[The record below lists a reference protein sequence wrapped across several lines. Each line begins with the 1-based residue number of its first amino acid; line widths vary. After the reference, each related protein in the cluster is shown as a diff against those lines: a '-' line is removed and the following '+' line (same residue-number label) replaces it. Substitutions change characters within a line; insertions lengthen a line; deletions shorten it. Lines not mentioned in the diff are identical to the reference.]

1 MADLLDSSGTGG
13 PTSGPP
19 DGPRGIGRLTKA
31 GRDGIPALLVKVLFL
46 GVVIGTAIALTPA
59 LIGEGSWLFLA
70 AIWVITAILVATYAT
85 GRALPAKY
93 LVPGT
98 LMLALFVVYPILLTA
113 KTSFTNYGD
122 GTRNDK
128 QTTVDQIVGSS
139 VTRAEDSPQYNLT
152 IATDGDPA
160 SGPFTYFLV
169 PQDDPDTV
177 YEGTPEGLET
187 DPEGVTVDN
196 GRVSAVEGYT
206 VLNIKQ
212 ISAASDQLD
221 EIAVPTE
228 SGSFIVRDG
237 TSEAFEGA
245 PTLVYDADA
254 DTITDTTS
262 DTVYTVKQLGDREFF
277 VDDAG
282 KRISDQSWTAYVGT
296 RNYEKIFTDSR
307 ISSSFFGI
315 FVWTVVFATG
325 SVVGT
330 FLLGLLFAITLN
342 DPRVR
347 GQRIYRALL
356 ILPYAIPGFISLLL
370 WSSFYNQDFGLINDV
385 TGLNINWFG
394 GTTTAKIAVL
404 LTNLW
409 MGFPYMFL
417 VATGALQA
425 IPEDLTEAAR
435 IDGASGFAGFRRIT
449 FPLLLVTVAP
459 LLVATFAFNFN
470 NFGAIYLLTGG
481 GPFNPD
487 NPTAGGTDI
496 LISYTYR
503 LAFGAGGVQI
513 GFAAAVSVV
522 LFVVTGVI
530 AALQFR
536 ATRSL
541 EDVN

>member
-1 MADLLDSSGTGG
+1 MAD
-13 PTSGPP
+13 PRTSDPSPGFP
-19 DGPRGIGRLTKA
+19 DETEPRRSRFTRP
-31 GRDGIPALLVKVLFL
+31 GRDGVLALLVRVVFL
-46 GVVIGTAIALTPA
+46 GVVVGTAIALTPTLA
-59 LIGEGSWLFLA
+59 RNGSWGFLV
-70 AIWVITAILVATYAT
+70 AIWVIAAVLVATYAT

-98 LMLALFVVYPILLTA
+98 LMLALFVVYPIALTA

-139 VTRAEDSPQYNLT
+139 VTRADDSPQYNLT
-152 IATDGDPA
+152 VATDGDPA

-169 PQDDPDTV
+169 PQDDPSTV
-177 YEGTPEGLET
+177 YEGTPDGLE
-187 DPEGVTVDN
+187 DAPDGVTLAD
-196 GRVSAVEGYT
+196 GRVTAVDGFT
-206 VLNIKQ
+206 ILDIKQ
-212 ISAASDQLD
+212 ISAASEALD
-221 EIAVPTE
+221 EIAVPTDNDT
-228 SGSFIVRDG
+228 FIVRDG

-245 PTLVYDADA
+245 PTLVYDEDA

-262 DTVYTVKQLGDREFF
+262 DTVYTVQKKGDREYF

-282 KRISDQSWTAYVGT
+282 QRLSDQSWTANVGT
-296 RNYEKIFTDSR
+296 RNYERIFTDSR
-307 ISSSFFGI
+307 ISSSFLGI
-315 FVWTVVFATG
+315 FVWTFVFATV
-325 SVVGT
+325 SVIGT

-347 GQRIYRALL
+347 GQKVYRSLL

-370 WSSFYNQDFGLINDV
+370 WSSFYNRDFGLINGL
-385 TGLNINWFG
+385 TGLDVNWFG
-394 GTTTAKIAVL
+394 GATTAKVAVII
-404 LTNLW
+404 TNLW

-425 IPEDLTEAAR
+425 IPEDLKEAATL
-435 IDGASGFAGFRRIT
+435 DGAGGFAGFRRIT

-481 GPFNPD
+481 GPFSPD

-522 LFVVTGVI
+522 LFVITGVI

>member
-1 MADLLDSSGTGG
+1 MADLRDTINNQKD
-13 PTSGPP
+13 PDA
-19 DGPRGIGRLTKA
+19 DGPSRFGFTKP

-59 LIGEGSWLFLA
+59 LVGERSWTFLTG
-70 AIWVITAILVATYAT
+70 IWLITVVLVATYAT

-98 LMLALFVVYPILLTA
+98 LMLALFVVYPIVLTA
-113 KTSFTNYGD
+113 QTSFTNYGD

-139 VTRAEDSPQYNLT
+139 VVRSDDSPQYNLT

-169 PQDDPDTV
+169 PQDDPETV
-177 YEGTPEGLET
+177 FEGTPEGLEE
-187 DPEGVTVDN
+187 DPAGVTVDN
-196 GRVSAVEGYT
+196 GRVTAVEGYT
-206 VLNIKQ
+206 VLGIRE
-212 ISAASDQLD
+212 ISAAADALD

-228 SGSFIVRDG
+228 SGNFIVRDG

-245 PTLVYDADA
+245 PTLVYDEDA

-262 DTVYTVKQLGDREFF
+262 DTVYTAEQQGDREFF
-277 VDDAG
+277 VDEEG
-282 KRISDQSWTAYVGT
+282 QRLSDQSWTANVGW
-296 RNYEKIFTDSR
+296 RNYERIFTDSR

-315 FVWTVVFATG
+315 FVWTVVFATF
-325 SVVGT
+325 SVIGT
-330 FLLGLLFAITLN
+330 FLLGLFFAIALN

-347 GQRIYRALL
+347 GQKVYRALL

-370 WSSFYNQDFGLINDV
+370 WSSFYNQDFGLINDI

-394 GTTTAKIAVL
+394 GATTAKIAVL

-417 VATGALQA
+417 VSTGALQA
-425 IPEDLTEAAR
+425 IPDELKEAAT
-435 IDGASGFAGFRRIT
+435 IDGAGGLAGFRRIT
-449 FPLLLVTVAP
+449 LPLLLVTVAP

-470 NFGAIYLLTGG
+470 NFGAIFLLTGG
-481 GPFNPD
+481 GPFTPD

-522 LFVVTGVI
+522 LFVVTGLI

>member
-1 MADLLDSSGTGG
+1 MADLRDTIDNQKDPGADGG
-13 PTSGPP
+13 SRFGFTRP
-19 DGPRGIGRLTKA
+19 

-59 LIGEGSWLFLA
+59 LVGERSWAFLVGIW
-70 AIWVITAILVATYAT
+70 AITVILVATYAT

-98 LMLALFVVYPILLTA
+98 LMLALFVVYPIFLTA
-113 KTSFTNYGD
+113 QTSFTNYGD

-128 QTTVDQIVGSS
+128 QTTVDRIVGSS
-139 VTRAEDSPQYNLT
+139 VVRSDDSPQYNLT
-152 IATDGDPA
+152 IATDGDPE

-169 PQDDPDTV
+169 PQSDPETV
-177 YEGTPEGLET
+177 FEGTEEGLEE
-187 DPEGVTVDN
+187 DPDGVTVDN
-196 GRVSAVEGYT
+196 GRVTAIEGFT
-206 VLNIKQ
+206 VLNIRQ
-212 ISAASDQLD
+212 VSAASEALD

-228 SGSFIVRDG
+228 GGNFIVRDG

-245 PTLVYDADA
+245 PTLVYDEDA

-262 DTVYTVKQLGDREFF
+262 DTVYTAEQQGDREFF
-277 VDDAG
+277 VDG
-282 KRISDQSWTAYVGT
+282 EGRRLSDQSWTANVGWS
-296 RNYEKIFTDSR
+296 NYERIFTDSR

-315 FVWTVVFATG
+315 FVWTVVFATF
-325 SVVGT
+325 SVIGT
-330 FLLGLLFAITLN
+330 FLLGLFFAIALN

-347 GQRIYRALL
+347 GQKIYRALL

-370 WSSFYNQDFGLINDV
+370 WSSFYNQDFGLINDI

-394 GTTTAKIAVL
+394 GATTAKIAVL

-417 VATGALQA
+417 VSTGALQA
-425 IPEDLTEAAR
+425 IPDELKEAAT
-435 IDGASGFAGFRRIT
+435 IDGAGGFAGFRRIT
-449 FPLLLVTVAP
+449 LPLLLVTVAP

-470 NFGAIYLLTGG
+470 NFGAIFLLTGG
-481 GPFNPD
+481 GPFTPD

-522 LFVVTGVI
+522 LFVVTGLI

>member
-1 MADLLDSSGTGG
+1 MADPLD
-13 PTSGPP
+13 PTDTSH
-19 DGPRGIGRLTKA
+19 RGSRPKRP
-31 GRDGIPALLVKVLFL
+31 GRDDVPAILVKVLFL
-46 GVVIGTAIALTPA
+46 GTVIGTAIALTPA
-59 LIGEGSWLFLA
+59 LVGEESWLFLVA
-70 AIWVITAILVATYAT
+70 TWGITLVLVATYAT

-98 LMLALFVVYPILLTA
+98 LMLALFVVFPIALTA

-139 VTRAEDSPQYNLT
+139 VTRAADSPQYNLT

-169 PQDDPDTV
+169 PQDDPGTV
-177 YEGTPEGLET
+177 YEGTADGLEA
-187 DPEGVTVDN
+187 DPDGVTVDN
-196 GRVSAVEGYT
+196 GRVTAIDGFT
-206 VLNIKQ
+206 ILDIKQ
-212 ISAASDQLD
+212 ISAASDALD
-221 EIAVPTE
+221 EIAIPTK

-245 PTLVYDADA
+245 PTLVYDEGA
-254 DTITDTTS
+254 DTITDTTN
-262 DTVYTVKQLGDREFF
+262 DTVYTVQQQGDREYF

-282 KRISDQSWTAYVGT
+282 KRISDQSWTANVGG
-296 RNYEKIFTDSR
+296 RNFNKIFTDSR

-315 FVWTVVFATG
+315 FLWTVVFATL

-342 DPRVR
+342 DSRVR
-347 GQRIYRALL
+347 GQKVYRALL

-370 WSSFYNQDFGLINDV
+370 WSSFYNQDFGLINDL
-385 TGLNINWFG
+385 TGLNVNWFG

-513 GFAAAVSVV
+513 GFASAVSVV

>member
-1 MADLLDSSGTGG
+1 MADLRDTIDNQKDPDADGG
-13 PTSGPP
+13 SRFGFTRP
-19 DGPRGIGRLTKA
+19 

-59 LIGEGSWLFLA
+59 LVGERSWAFLVGIW
-70 AIWVITAILVATYAT
+70 AITVILVATYAT

-98 LMLALFVVYPILLTA
+98 LMLALFVVYPIFLTA
-113 KTSFTNYGD
+113 QTSFTNYGD

-128 QTTVDQIVGSS
+128 QTTVDRIVGSS
-139 VTRAEDSPQYNLT
+139 VVRSDDSPQYNLT
-152 IATDGDPA
+152 IATDGDPE

-169 PQDDPDTV
+169 PQSDPETV
-177 YEGTPEGLET
+177 FEGTEEGLEE
-187 DPEGVTVDN
+187 DPDGVTVDN
-196 GRVSAVEGYT
+196 GRVTAIEGFT
-206 VLNIKQ
+206 VLNIRQ
-212 ISAASDQLD
+212 VSAASEALD

-228 SGSFIVRDG
+228 GGNFIVRDG

-245 PTLVYDADA
+245 PTLVYDEDA

-262 DTVYTVKQLGDREFF
+262 DTVYTAEQQGDREFF
-277 VDDAG
+277 VDG
-282 KRISDQSWTAYVGT
+282 EGRRLSDQSWTANVGWS
-296 RNYEKIFTDSR
+296 NYERIFTDSR

-315 FVWTVVFATG
+315 FVWTVVFATF
-325 SVVGT
+325 SVIGT
-330 FLLGLLFAITLN
+330 FLLGLFFAIALN

-347 GQRIYRALL
+347 GQKIYRALL

-370 WSSFYNQDFGLINDV
+370 WSSFYNQDFGLINDI

-394 GTTTAKIAVL
+394 GATTAKIAVL

-417 VATGALQA
+417 VSTGALQA
-425 IPEDLTEAAR
+425 IPDELKEAAT
-435 IDGASGFAGFRRIT
+435 IDGAGGFAGFRRIT
-449 FPLLLVTVAP
+449 LPLLLVTVAP

-470 NFGAIYLLTGG
+470 NFGAIFLLTGG
-481 GPFNPD
+481 GPFTPD

-522 LFVVTGVI
+522 LFVVTGLI

>member
-1 MADLLDSSGTGG
+1 MAHQID
-13 PTSGPP
+13 PTDPGVAE
-19 DGPRGIGRLTKA
+19 PRMRDRLTRP
-31 GRDGIPALLVKVLFL
+31 GRPGSSALLVRVLFL
-46 GVVIGTAIALTPA
+46 GVVIGTAIALTPM
-59 LIGEGSWLFLA
+59 LVGEESWFFLV
-70 AIWVITAILVATYAT
+70 AIWAIVAVLVATYAT

-98 LMLALFVVYPILLTA
+98 LMLALFVVYPIALTA
-113 KTSFTNYGD
+113 QTSFTNYGD

-128 QTTVDQIVGSS
+128 QATVDQIVGSS
-139 VTRAEDSPQYNLT
+139 VTRADDSPQYNLT
-152 IATDGDPA
+152 IATDGDA
-160 SGPFTYFLV
+160 TTGPFTYFLV
-169 PQDDPDTV
+169 PQDDPETV
-177 YEGTPEGLET
+177 FEGTAEGLES
-187 DPEGVTVDN
+187 DPDGVTLEN
-196 GRVSAVEGYT
+196 GRVTAVEGYAL
-206 VLNIKQ
+206 LNIRQ
-212 ISAASDQLD
+212 ISAASDALD
-221 EIAVPTE
+221 EIAVPTDA
-228 SGSFIVRDG
+228 GSFIVRDG

-245 PTLVYDADA
+245 PTLVYDEDA

-262 DTVYTVKQLGDREFF
+262 DTVYTAQQRGDREYF
-277 VDDAG
+277 VDESG
-282 KRISDQSWTAYVGT
+282 QRLSDQSWTANVGLA
-296 RNYEKIFTDSR
+296 NYDRIFTDSR

-315 FVWTVVFATG
+315 FVWTVIFATL

-330 FLLGLLFAITLN
+330 FLLGLAFAITLN

-370 WSSFYNQDFGLINDV
+370 WSSFYNRDFGLVNDL
-385 TGLNINWFG
+385 TGLDVNWFG
-394 GTTTAKIAVL
+394 GATTAKIAVL
-404 LTNLW
+404 ITNLW

-435 IDGASGFAGFRRIT
+435 IDGAGGFAGFRRIT
-449 FPLLLVTVAP
+449 LPLLLVTVAP

-470 NFGAIYLLTGG
+470 NFGAIFLLTGG
-481 GPFNPD
+481 GPFSPD

-522 LFVVTGVI
+522 LFVITGII

>member
-1 MADLLDSSGTGG
+1 MADPLHSTDTSRDTSPGT
-13 PTSGPP
+13 SR
-19 DGPRGIGRLTKA
+19 RGSRWTRPGRE
-31 GRDGIPALLVKVLFL
+31 DVPAILVRTLVL
-46 GVVIGTAIALTPA
+46 GVVIGTAIALTPVLVA
-59 LIGEGSWLFLA
+59 DDSWLFLVVVWLVA
-70 AIWVITAILVATYAT
+70 LVLVATYAT

-98 LMLALFVVYPILLTA
+98 LMLALFVVFPIALTA

-122 GTRNDK
+122 GTRNDQ

-139 VTRAEDSPQYNLT
+139 VTRADDSPQYNLT
-152 IATDGDPA
+152 VATDGDPA
-160 SGPFTYFLV
+160 SGPYTYFLV
-169 PQDDPDTV
+169 PQDDPEVV
-177 YEGTPEGLET
+177 YRGTGEGLED
-187 DPEGVTVDN
+187 DPGGVTLDN
-196 GRVSAVEGYT
+196 GRVTAVEGYT
-206 VLNIKQ
+206 ILNIKQ
-212 ISAASDQLD
+212 ISDASDDLD
-221 EIAVPTE
+221 EIAIPTG

-254 DTITDTTS
+254 DTITDTAD
-262 DTVYTVKQLGDREFF
+262 DTVYSVQKQGDREYF
-277 VDDAG
+277 VDEDG
-282 KRISDQSWTAYVGT
+282 QRLSDQSWTANVGLSNFE
-296 RNYEKIFTDSR
+296 RIFTDSR
-307 ISSSFFGI
+307 ISSSFFQI
-315 FVWTVVFATG
+315 FVWTVVFATL

-330 FLLGLLFAITLN
+330 FLLGLLFAVTLN

-347 GQRIYRALL
+347 GQKVYRALL

-370 WSSFYNQDFGLINDV
+370 WSSFYNQDFGLINDL
-385 TGLNINWFG
+385 TGLNVNWFG
-394 GTTTAKIAVL
+394 GSFTAKVAVL

-435 IDGASGFAGFRRIT
+435 IDGAGGFAGFRQIT

-470 NFGAIYLLTGG
+470 NFGAIFLLTGG
-481 GPFNPD
+481 GPFSPD

-522 LFVVTGVI
+522 LFVITGII

>member
-1 MADLLDSSGTGG
+1 MADLRDTINSQKD
-13 PTSGPP
+13 P
-19 DGPRGIGRLTKA
+19 DADGAPRFRFTKP

-59 LIGEGSWLFLA
+59 LAGERSWAFLVG
-70 AIWVITAILVATYAT
+70 IWLITVVLVATYAT

-98 LMLALFVVYPILLTA
+98 LMLALFVVYPIVLTA
-113 KTSFTNYGD
+113 QTSFTNYGD

-139 VTRAEDSPQYNLT
+139 VVRSDDSPQYNLT

-169 PQDDPDTV
+169 PQDDPETV
-177 YEGTPEGLET
+177 FEGTPEGLEE
-187 DPEGVTVDN
+187 DPGGVTVDN
-196 GRVSAVEGYT
+196 GRVTAVDGYT
-206 VLNIKQ
+206 VLDIRQ
-212 ISAASDQLD
+212 ISAAADALD

-245 PTLVYDADA
+245 PTLVYDEDA
-254 DTITDTTS
+254 DTITDTGS
-262 DTVYTVKQLGDREFF
+262 DTVYTAEQQGDREFF
-277 VDDAG
+277 VDEDG
-282 KRISDQSWTAYVGT
+282 QRLSDQSWTANVGW
-296 RNYEKIFTDSR
+296 RNYERIFTDSR
-307 ISSSFFGI
+307 ISSSFFSI
-315 FVWTVVFATG
+315 FVWTVVFATF
-325 SVVGT
+325 SVIGT
-330 FLLGLLFAITLN
+330 FLLGLFFAIALN

-347 GQRIYRALL
+347 GQKVYRALL

-370 WSSFYNQDFGLINDV
+370 WSSFYNQDFGLINNI

-394 GTTTAKIAVL
+394 GATTAKIAVL

-417 VATGALQA
+417 VSTGALQA
-425 IPEDLTEAAR
+425 IPEELKEAAT
-435 IDGASGFAGFRRIT
+435 IDGAGGLAGFRRIT
-449 FPLLLVTVAP
+449 LPLLLVTVAP

-470 NFGAIYLLTGG
+470 NFGAIFLLTGG
-481 GPFNPD
+481 GPFTPD
-487 NPTAGGTDI
+487 NPSAGGTDI

-522 LFVVTGVI
+522 LFVVTGLI

>member
-1 MADLLDSSGTGG
+1 MADLRDTIDSQKDPGADGG
-13 PTSGPP
+13 SRFGFTRP
-19 DGPRGIGRLTKA
+19 GRE
-31 GRDGIPALLVKVLFL
+31 GIPALLVKVLFL
-46 GVVIGTAIALTPA
+46 GIVIGTAIALTPA
-59 LIGEGSWLFLA
+59 LVGERSWVFLTG
-70 AIWVITAILVATYAT
+70 IWVITAVLVATYAT

-98 LMLALFVVYPILLTA
+98 LMLALFVVYPIVLTA
-113 KTSFTNYGD
+113 QTSFTNYGD

-128 QTTVDQIVGSS
+128 QTTVDRIVGSS
-139 VTRAEDSPQYNLT
+139 VVRSDDSPQYNLT

-169 PQDDPDTV
+169 PQDDPETV
-177 YEGTPEGLET
+177 YEGTEEGLEE
-187 DPEGVTVDN
+187 DPEGVTLDN
-196 GRVSAVEGYT
+196 GRVSAIEGYT
-206 VLNIKQ
+206 ILNIRQ
-212 ISAASDQLD
+212 VSDASDALD
-221 EIAVPTE
+221 EIAVPTD

-245 PTLVYDADA
+245 PTLVYDEDA
-254 DTITDTTS
+254 ETITDTRT
-262 DTVYTVKQLGDREFF
+262 DTVYTARQQGDREFF
-277 VDDAG
+277 VDDEG
-282 KRISDQSWTAYVGT
+282 ERLSDQSWTANVGW
-296 RNYEKIFTDSR
+296 RNYERIFTDSR

-315 FVWTVVFATG
+315 FVWTVVFATA
-325 SVVGT
+325 SVIGT
-330 FLLGLLFAITLN
+330 FLLGLFFAIALN

-347 GQRIYRALL
+347 GQKIYRALL

-370 WSSFYNQDFGLINDV
+370 WSSFYNQDFGLINQL
-385 TGLNINWFG
+385 TGLDVNWFG
-394 GTTTAKIAVL
+394 GATTAKIAVL

-417 VATGALQA
+417 VSTGALQA
-425 IPEDLTEAAR
+425 IPGELKEAAT
-435 IDGASGFAGFRRIT
+435 IDGAGGIAGFRRIT
-449 FPLLLVTVAP
+449 LPLLLVTVAP

-470 NFGAIYLLTGG
+470 NFGAIFLLTGG
-481 GPFNPD
+481 GPFTPD

-522 LFVVTGVI
+522 LFVVTGLI

>member
-1 MADLLDSSGTGG
+1 MADPLD
-13 PTSGPP
+13 PTDTES
-19 DGPRGIGRLTKA
+19 RGSRRLDRLTRP

-59 LIGEGSWLFLA
+59 LVGEGSWLFLV
-70 AIWVITAILVATYAT
+70 AIWAITVILVATYAT

-98 LMLALFVVYPILLTA
+98 LMLALFVVVPIALTA

-128 QTTVDQIVGSS
+128 QTTVDQIVGTS
-139 VTRAEDSPQYNLT
+139 VTRATDSPQYNLT
-152 IATDGDPA
+152 IATDGDPT

-169 PQDDPDTV
+169 PQEDPETV
-177 YEGTPEGLET
+177 YEGTADGLEP
-187 DPEGVTVDN
+187 DPGGVTLDN
-196 GRVSAVEGYT
+196 GRVTAVDGYT

-212 ISAASDQLD
+212 ISAASEALD
-221 EIAVPTE
+221 EIAIPTE

-254 DTITDTTS
+254 DTITDSAS
-262 DTVYTVKQLGDREFF
+262 DTVYTAQQQGDREFF
-277 VDDAG
+277 VDESG
-282 KRISDQSWTAYVGT
+282 KRLSDQSWTANVGT
-296 RNYEKIFTDSR
+296 GNYEKIFTDSR
-307 ISSSFFGI
+307 ISSSFFSI
-315 FVWTVVFATG
+315 FVWTVVFATL

-330 FLLGLLFAITLN
+330 FLLGLFFAIALN

-347 GQRIYRALL
+347 GQKIYRALL

-370 WSSFYNQDFGLINDV
+370 WSSFYNQDFGLVNHL

-394 GTTTAKIAVL
+394 GATTAKIAVL
-404 LTNLW
+404 ITNLW

-425 IPEDLTEAAR
+425 IPEDLTEAGR

-481 GPFNPD
+481 GPFSPD

-522 LFVVTGVI
+522 LFVITGII

>member
-1 MADLLDSSGTGG
+1 MADLLHSSD
-13 PTSGPP
+13 PAAPS
-19 DGPRGIGRLTKA
+19 PRGRRRLTKT

-59 LIGEGSWLFLA
+59 LVGEESWFFLA

-113 KTSFTNYGD
+113 QTSFTNYGD

-128 QTTVDQIVGSS
+128 RTTVDQIVGAS
-139 VTRAEDSPQYNLT
+139 VTRSTDSPQYNLT
-152 IATDGDPA
+152 IATDGDPT

-169 PQDDPDTV
+169 PQDDPETV
-177 YEGTPEGLET
+177 YEGTEDGLESNP
-187 DPEGVTVDN
+187 DGVTLDG
-196 GRVSAVEGYT
+196 GRVTAVEGYT
-206 VLNIKQ
+206 VLDIKQ
-212 ISAASDQLD
+212 ISAAAAELD
-221 EIAVPTE
+221 TIAIPTE
-228 SGSFIVRDG
+228 DGNFIVRDG

-245 PTLVYDADA
+245 PTLVYDEDA
-254 DTITDTTS
+254 DTITDTS
-262 DTVYTVKQLGDREFF
+262 SGAVYTVEKIGDREYF
-277 VDDAG
+277 VDETG
-282 KRISDQSWTAYVGT
+282 SRISDQSWTASVGT
-296 RNYEKIFTDSR
+296 RNYERIFTDSR

-315 FVWTVVFATG
+315 FVWTVVFATV

-370 WSSFYNQDFGLINDV
+370 WSSFYNQDFGLVNDI

-394 GTTTAKIAVL
+394 GDTTAKIAVL

-470 NFGAIYLLTGG
+470 NFGAIFLLTGG
-481 GPFNPD
+481 GPFSPD

-513 GFAAAVSVV
+513 GFASAVSVV
-522 LFVVTGVI
+522 LFVITGVI

>member
-1 MADLLDSSGTGG
+1 MTNLQETQPDSSEKKSHRFTQ
-13 PTSGPP
+13 P
-19 DGPRGIGRLTKA
+19 
-31 GRDGIPALLVKVLFL
+31 GRDGVGALIVKILFL
-46 GVVIGTAIALTPA
+46 GVVVGTAIALTPA
-59 LIGEGSWLFLA
+59 LVGESSWVFLG

-122 GTRNDK
+122 GTRNT
-128 QTTVDQIVGSS
+128 QEETVNQIVGSS
-139 VTRAEDSPQYNLT
+139 VTRSENSPQYNLT
-152 IATDGDPA
+152 VATEEDPA
-160 SGPFTYFLV
+160 TGPYVYFLV
-169 PQDDPDTV
+169 PQDDPETV
-177 YEGTPEGLET
+177 LLGTEDGLEDV
-187 DPEGVTVDN
+187 DPADVTLEN
-196 GRVSAVEGYT
+196 GKVTAAEGYT
-206 VLNIKQ
+206 TLGIKD
-212 ISAASDQLD
+212 IGAAKETLD
-221 EIAVPTE
+221 AFAVPTE
-228 SGSFIVRDG
+228 DGNFIVRSG

-245 PTLVYDADA
+245 PTLEYDEDA
-254 DTITDTTS
+254 DTITDTTTG
-262 DTVYTVKQLGDREFF
+262 TVYTVQKSGDREFYT
-277 VDDAG
+277 DENG
-282 KRISDQSWTAYVGT
+282 ERLSDQSWTANVGFA
-296 RNYEKIFTDSR
+296 NYKKLLTDERIRSDFISIF
-307 ISSSFFGI
+307 I
-315 FVWTVVFATG
+315 WTFVFATV
-325 SVVGT
+325 SVVST
-330 FLLGLLFAITLN
+330 FLLGLLFAFTLN
-342 DPRVR
+342 DSRVR
-347 GQRIYRALL
+347 GQKVYRALI

-370 WSSFYNQDFGLINDV
+370 WSSFYNQDFGLINEM
-385 TGLNINWFG
+385 TGLDVNWFG
-394 GTTTAKIAVL
+394 NTSTARFAVL

-425 IPEDLTEAAR
+425 IPEDLTEAAT
-435 IDGASGFAGFRRIT
+435 IDGANGFQGFRRIT

-470 NFGAIYLLTGG
+470 NFGAIFLLTGG
-481 GPFNPD
+481 GPFSPD

-513 GFAAAVSVV
+513 GFASAVSVI
-522 LFVVTGVI
+522 LFIITGLI

>member
-1 MADLLDSSGTGG
+1 MADLRDTMNSQKDPDADGT
-13 PTSGPP
+13 SR
-19 DGPRGIGRLTKA
+19 RGFTKP
-31 GRDGIPALLVKVLFL
+31 GRDGIPALLVRVLFL
-46 GVVIGTAIALTPA
+46 GTVIGTAIALTPA
-59 LIGEGSWLFLA
+59 LVGEESWAFLV
-70 AIWVITAILVATYAT
+70 AIWAITAILTATYAT
-85 GRALPAKY
+85 KRALPAKY

-98 LMLALFVVYPILLTA
+98 LMLALFVVYPIVLTA
-113 KTSFTNYGD
+113 QTSFTNYGD

-139 VTRAEDSPQYNLT
+139 VTRSDDSPQYNLT
-152 IATDGDPA
+152 IATDGDPE

-169 PQDDPDTV
+169 PQDDAETV
-177 YEGTPEGLET
+177 YEGTAEGLEE
-187 DPEGVTVDN
+187 DPDGVTVEN
-196 GRVSAVEGYT
+196 GRVTAVEGFT
-206 VLNIKQ
+206 ILNIRQ
-212 ISAASDQLD
+212 ISAASDALD
-221 EIAVPTE
+221 EIAVPTD

-245 PTLVYDADA
+245 PALVYDEDA
-254 DTITDTTS
+254 DTITDTAS
-262 DTVYTVKQLGDREFF
+262 DTVYTAEQQGDREFF
-277 VDDAG
+277 VDESG
-282 KRISDQSWTAYVGT
+282 QRLSDQSWTANVGT
-296 RNYEKIFTDSR
+296 RNYERIFTDSR

-315 FVWTVVFATG
+315 FVWTVIFATL

-330 FLLGLLFAITLN
+330 FLLGLAFAIALN

-347 GQRIYRALL
+347 GQKIYRALL

-370 WSSFYNQDFGLINDV
+370 WSSFYNQDFGLINNV

-394 GTTTAKIAVL
+394 DATTAKIAVL

-417 VATGALQA
+417 VSTGALQA

-435 IDGASGFAGFRRIT
+435 IDGAGGFAGFRRIT

-470 NFGAIYLLTGG
+470 NFGAIFLLTGG
-481 GPFNPD
+481 GPFSPD
-487 NPTAGGTDI
+487 NPSAGGTDI

-513 GFAAAVSVV
+513 GFASAVSVV
-522 LFVVTGVI
+522 LFVITGVI

>member
-1 MADLLDSSGTGG
+1 MADLRDTINSQKDPDADGSSRFGF
-13 PTSGPP
+13 
-19 DGPRGIGRLTKA
+19 TKP

-59 LIGEGSWLFLA
+59 LVGERSWAFLVGIW
-70 AIWVITAILVATYAT
+70 AITVVLVATYAT

-98 LMLALFVVYPILLTA
+98 LMLALFVVYPIVLTA
-113 KTSFTNYGD
+113 QTSFTNYGD

-139 VTRAEDSPQYNLT
+139 VVRSDDSPQYNLT

-169 PQDDPDTV
+169 PQDDPETV
-177 YEGTPEGLET
+177 FEGTPEGLEE
-187 DPEGVTVDN
+187 DPGGVTVDN
-196 GRVSAVEGYT
+196 GRVTAVDGFT
-206 VLNIKQ
+206 VLDIRQ
-212 ISAASDQLD
+212 ISAAADALD

-228 SGSFIVRDG
+228 SGNFIVRDG

-245 PTLVYDADA
+245 PTLVYDEDA

-262 DTVYTVKQLGDREFF
+262 DTVYTAEQQGDREFF
-277 VDDAG
+277 VDDEG
-282 KRISDQSWTAYVGT
+282 QRLSDQSWTANVGW
-296 RNYEKIFTDSR
+296 RNYERIFTDSR
-307 ISSSFFGI
+307 ISSSFFSI
-315 FVWTVVFATG
+315 FVWTVVFATF
-325 SVVGT
+325 SVIGT
-330 FLLGLLFAITLN
+330 FLLGLFFAIALN

-347 GQRIYRALL
+347 GQKVYRALL

-370 WSSFYNQDFGLINDV
+370 WSSFYNQDFGLINDI

-394 GTTTAKIAVL
+394 GATTAKIAVL

-417 VATGALQA
+417 VSTGALQA
-425 IPEDLTEAAR
+425 IPDELKEAAT
-435 IDGASGFAGFRRIT
+435 IDGAGGFAGFRRIT
-449 FPLLLVTVAP
+449 LPLLLVTVAP

-470 NFGAIYLLTGG
+470 NFGAIFLLTGG
-481 GPFNPD
+481 GPFSPD

-522 LFVVTGVI
+522 LFVVTGLI

>member
-1 MADLLDSSGTGG
+1 MADLQ
-13 PTSGPP
+13 TSDPST
-19 DGPRGIGRLTKA
+19 DTEPRRRFTQP
-31 GRDGIPALLVKVLFL
+31 GRDGVPALLVKVLFL
-46 GVVIGTAIALTPA
+46 GVVVGTAIALSPA
-59 LIGEGSWLFLA
+59 LVGNGSWFFLG
-70 AIWVITAILVATYAT
+70 AIWVVAAILVATYAT

-98 LMLALFVVYPILLTA
+98 LMLALFVVYPIALTA

-139 VTRAEDSPQYNLT
+139 VTRSADSPQYNLT
-152 IATDGDPA
+152 VATDGDPA

-169 PQDDPDTV
+169 PQDDPESV
-177 YEGTPEGLET
+177 FEGTADGLEE
-187 DPEGVTVDN
+187 DPSGVTLDN
-196 GRVSAVEGYT
+196 GRVTAVDGYT
-206 VLNIKQ
+206 ILNIKQ
-212 ISAASDQLD
+212 ISAASDALD
-221 EIAVPTE
+221 EIAVPTDDDT
-228 SGSFIVRDG
+228 FIVRDG

-245 PTLVYDADA
+245 PTLVYDEDA

-262 DTVYTVKQLGDREFF
+262 DTVYTVAKQGDREYF
-277 VDDAG
+277 VDGDG
-282 KRISDQSWTAYVGT
+282 TRISDQSWTANVGT
-296 RNYEKIFTDSR
+296 RNYERIATDSQIR
-307 ISSSFFGI
+307 TDFAKI
-315 FVWTVVFATG
+315 FVWNVVFATV

-347 GQRIYRALL
+347 GQKIYRALL

-370 WSSFYNQDFGLINDV
+370 WSSFYNRDFGLINDL
-385 TGLNINWFG
+385 TGLDVNWFG
-394 GTTTAKIAVL
+394 GATTAKIAVL
-404 LTNLW
+404 ITNLW

-417 VATGALQA
+417 VSTGALQA
-425 IPEDLTEAAR
+425 IPEDLREAAT
-435 IDGASGFAGFRRIT
+435 IDGAGGFAGFRRIT

-481 GPFNPD
+481 GPFTPE

-496 LISYTYR
+496 LISYLYR

-513 GFAAAVSVV
+513 GFASAVSVV
-522 LFVVTGVI
+522 LFVITGVM

>member
-1 MADLLDSSGTGG
+1 MADLRDTINNQKD
-13 PTSGPP
+13 PDA
-19 DGPRGIGRLTKA
+19 DGPSRFGFTKP

-59 LIGEGSWLFLA
+59 LVGERSWTFLTG
-70 AIWVITAILVATYAT
+70 IWLITVVLVATYAT

-98 LMLALFVVYPILLTA
+98 LMLALFVVYPIVLTA
-113 KTSFTNYGD
+113 QTSFTNYGD

-139 VTRAEDSPQYNLT
+139 VVRSDDSPPYNLT

-169 PQDDPDTV
+169 PQDDPETV
-177 YEGTPEGLET
+177 FEGTPEGLEE
-187 DPEGVTVDN
+187 DPAGVTVDN
-196 GRVSAVEGYT
+196 GRVTAVDGFT
-206 VLNIKQ
+206 VLDIRQ
-212 ISAASDQLD
+212 ISAAADALD

-228 SGSFIVRDG
+228 SGNFIVRDG

-245 PTLVYDADA
+245 PTLVYDEDA

-262 DTVYTVKQLGDREFF
+262 DTVYTAEQQGDREFF
-277 VDDAG
+277 VDEEG
-282 KRISDQSWTAYVGT
+282 QRLSDQSWTANVGW
-296 RNYEKIFTDSR
+296 RNYERIFTDSR

-315 FVWTVVFATG
+315 FVWTVVFATF
-325 SVVGT
+325 SVIGT
-330 FLLGLLFAITLN
+330 FLLGLFFAIALN

-347 GQRIYRALL
+347 GQKVYRALL

-370 WSSFYNQDFGLINDV
+370 WSSFYNQDFGLINDI

-394 GTTTAKIAVL
+394 GATTAKIAVL

-417 VATGALQA
+417 VSTGALQA
-425 IPEDLTEAAR
+425 IPDELKEAAT
-435 IDGASGFAGFRRIT
+435 IDGAGGLAGFRRIT
-449 FPLLLVTVAP
+449 LPLLLVTVAP

-470 NFGAIYLLTGG
+470 NFGAIFLLTGG
-481 GPFNPD
+481 GPFTPD

-522 LFVVTGVI
+522 LFVVTGLI

>member
-1 MADLLDSSGTGG
+1 MADLLD
-13 PTSGPP
+13 PTDTDARRPGDRS
-19 DGPRGIGRLTKA
+19 RLTKP
-31 GRDGIPALLVKVLFL
+31 GRDGVAALLVKVLFL

-59 LIGEGSWLFLA
+59 LVGEGSWLFLV

-128 QTTVDQIVGSS
+128 QTTIDQILGAS
-139 VTRAEDSPQYNLT
+139 VTRADDSPQYNLT

-169 PQDDPDTV
+169 PQDDPETV
-177 YEGTPEGLET
+177 FKGTPEGLEA
-187 DPEGVTVDN
+187 DPDGVSVDN
-196 GRVSAVEGYT
+196 GRVTAVEGYT
-206 VLNIKQ
+206 ILDIKQ
-212 ISAASDQLD
+212 ISAASEQLD

-245 PTLVYDADA
+245 PTLVYDEDA
-254 DTITDTTS
+254 DTITDTTD
-262 DTVYTVKQLGDREFF
+262 DTVYTAQQRGDRELF

-282 KRISDQSWTAYVGT
+282 NRLSDQSWTANVGT
-296 RNYEKIFTDSR
+296 RNYEKLFTDRR
-307 ISSSFFGI
+307 ISSSFIGI
-315 FVWTVVFATG
+315 FVWTVVFATA

-342 DPRVR
+342 DRRVR
-347 GQRIYRALL
+347 GQKIYRALL

-370 WSSFYNQDFGLINDV
+370 WSSFYNQDFGLINDI

-394 GTTTAKIAVL
+394 GATTAKIAVL

-470 NFGAIYLLTGG
+470 NFGAIFLLTGG
-481 GPFNPD
+481 GPFSPD

>member
-1 MADLLDSSGTGG
+1 MADLRDTIDSQKD
-13 PTSGPP
+13 P
-19 DGPRGIGRLTKA
+19 DANRSRFGFTKP

-46 GVVIGTAIALTPA
+46 GTVIGTAIALTPA
-59 LIGEGSWLFLA
+59 LVGERSWTFLVGIW
-70 AIWVITAILVATYAT
+70 AITVVLVATYAT

-98 LMLALFVVYPILLTA
+98 LMLALFVVYPIVLTA
-113 KTSFTNYGD
+113 QTSFTNYGD

-139 VTRAEDSPQYNLT
+139 VVRSEDSPQYNLT

-169 PQDDPDTV
+169 PQEDPETV
-177 YEGTPEGLET
+177 FEGTPEGLEE
-187 DPEGVTVDN
+187 DPDGVTVDN
-196 GRVSAVEGYT
+196 GRVTAIDGFT
-206 VLNIKQ
+206 VLDIRQ
-212 ISAASDQLD
+212 ISAASDALD

-228 SGSFIVRDG
+228 SGNFIVRDG

-245 PTLVYDADA
+245 PTLVYDEDA

-262 DTVYTVKQLGDREFF
+262 DTVYTAEQQGDREFF
-277 VDDAG
+277 VDEEG
-282 KRISDQSWTAYVGT
+282 QRISDQSWTANVGWS
-296 RNYEKIFTDSR
+296 NYERIFTDSR
-307 ISSSFFGI
+307 ISSSFFNI
-315 FVWTVVFATG
+315 FVWTVVFATF
-325 SVVGT
+325 SVIGT
-330 FLLGLLFAITLN
+330 FLLGLFFAIALN

-347 GQRIYRALL
+347 GQKVYRALL

-370 WSSFYNQDFGLINDV
+370 WSSFYNQDFGLINEI
-385 TGLNINWFG
+385 TGLNVNWFG
-394 GTTTAKIAVL
+394 GATTAKIAVL

-417 VATGALQA
+417 VSTGALQA
-425 IPEDLTEAAR
+425 IPDELKEAAT
-435 IDGASGFAGFRRIT
+435 IDGAGGLAGFRRIT
-449 FPLLLVTVAP
+449 LPLLLVTVAP

-470 NFGAIYLLTGG
+470 NFGAIFLLTGG
-481 GPFNPD
+481 GPFTPD

-522 LFVVTGVI
+522 LFIVTGLI

>member
-1 MADLLDSSGTGG
+1 MADPHDTRTTTEPAPGG
-13 PTSGPP
+13 R
-19 DGPRGIGRLTKA
+19 RGLTRP
-31 GRDGIPALLVKVLFL
+31 GRDDIPALLVKVLFL
-46 GVVIGTAIALTPA
+46 GVVIGTAIAITPA
-59 LIGEGSWLFLA
+59 LVGEESWFFLA
-70 AIWVITAILVATYAT
+70 GIWVITAILVATYAT

-98 LMLALFVVYPILLTA
+98 LMLALFVVYPIALTA

-128 QTTVDQIVGSS
+128 QTTVDQIVGAS
-139 VTRAEDSPQYNLT
+139 VTRADDSPQYNLT
-152 IATDGDPA
+152 IATDGSTS

-169 PQDDPDTV
+169 PQDDPETV
-177 YEGTPEGLET
+177 YEGTADGLEE
-187 DPEGVTVDN
+187 DPGGVTLDN
-196 GRVSAVEGYT
+196 GRVSAVDGYT
-206 VLNIKQ
+206 ILDIKQ
-212 ISAASDQLD
+212 ISAASDALD
-221 EIAVPTE
+221 EIAIPTE

-245 PTLVYDADA
+245 PTLVYDEGD
-254 DTITDTTS
+254 DTITDTAS
-262 DTVYTVKQLGDREFF
+262 DTVYRVEQQGDREYF

-282 KRISDQSWTAYVGT
+282 KRISDQSWTANVGT
-296 RNYEKIFTDSR
+296 RNYDKIFTDSR
-307 ISSSFFGI
+307 ISSSFLGI
-315 FVWTVVFATG
+315 FAWTFVFATI

-342 DPRVR
+342 DTRVR
-347 GQRIYRALL
+347 GQKVYRALL

-370 WSSFYNQDFGLINDV
+370 WSSFYNRDFGLINDL
-385 TGLNINWFG
+385 TGLDVNWFG
-394 GTTTAKIAVL
+394 GATTAKIAVL
-404 LTNLW
+404 ITNLW

-425 IPEDLTEAAR
+425 IPEDLKEAATL
-435 IDGASGFAGFRRIT
+435 DGAGGFAGFRRIT

-481 GPFNPD
+481 GPFSPD

-513 GFAAAVSVV
+513 GFASAVSVV

>member
-1 MADLLDSSGTGG
+1 MADLRDTINSQKD
-13 PTSGPP
+13 PDA
-19 DGPRGIGRLTKA
+19 DGPSRFGFTKP

-59 LIGEGSWLFLA
+59 LVGERSWTFLTG
-70 AIWVITAILVATYAT
+70 IWLITAVLVATYAT

-98 LMLALFVVYPILLTA
+98 LMLALFVVYPIVLTA
-113 KTSFTNYGD
+113 QTSFTNYGD

-128 QTTVDQIVGSS
+128 QTTVDRIVGSS
-139 VTRAEDSPQYNLT
+139 VVRSDDSPQYNLT

-169 PQDDPDTV
+169 PQDDPETV
-177 YEGTPEGLET
+177 FEGTEEGLEE
-187 DPEGVTVDN
+187 DPGGVTVDN
-196 GRVSAVEGYT
+196 GRVTAVEGYT
-206 VLNIKQ
+206 VLDIRE
-212 ISAASDQLD
+212 ISAAADALD
-221 EIAVPTE
+221 EIAVPTD

-262 DTVYTVKQLGDREFF
+262 DTVYTAEQQGDREFF
-277 VDDAG
+277 VDEDG
-282 KRISDQSWTAYVGT
+282 QRLSDQSWTANVGT
-296 RNYEKIFTDSR
+296 RNYERILTDSR

-315 FVWTVVFATG
+315 FVWTVVFATF

-330 FLLGLLFAITLN
+330 FLLGLFFAIALN

-347 GQRIYRALL
+347 GQKVYRALL

-370 WSSFYNQDFGLINDV
+370 WSSFYNQDFGLINDI

-394 GTTTAKIAVL
+394 GATTAKIAVL

-417 VATGALQA
+417 VSTGALQA
-425 IPEDLTEAAR
+425 IPEELKEAAT
-435 IDGASGFAGFRRIT
+435 IDGAGGVAGFRRIT
-449 FPLLLVTVAP
+449 LPLLLVTVAP

-470 NFGAIYLLTGG
+470 NFGAIFLLTGG
-481 GPFNPD
+481 GPFTPD
-487 NPTAGGTDI
+487 NPSAGGTDI

-522 LFVVTGVI
+522 LFVVTGLI

>member
-1 MADLLDSSGTGG
+1 MVDTQA
-13 PTSGPP
+13 
-19 DGPRGIGRLTKA
+19 PRSRRFTQP
-31 GRDGIPALLVKVLFL
+31 GRDGVLALLVKIVFL
-46 GVVIGTAIALTPA
+46 GIVVGTAIAITPA
-59 LIGEGSWLFLA
+59 LVSDGSWFFLVCVWLIVA
-70 AIWVITAILVATYAT
+70 VLVATYAT
-85 GRALPAKY
+85 GRALPGKY

-98 LMLALFVVYPILLTA
+98 LLLALFVVLPIGITI

-122 GTRNDK
+122 GTRNSKDD
-128 QTTVDQIVGSS
+128 TIAQIVGSS
-139 VTRAEDSPQYNLT
+139 VTRSDSSPQYELT
-152 IATDGDPA
+152 VATEGDPVK
-160 SGPFTYFLV
+160 GPFTYFLV
-169 PQDDPDTV
+169 PQDDPEKVFT
-177 YEGTPEGLET
+177 GTADGLEAT
-187 DPEGVTVDN
+187 DPGAVTLAN
-196 GRVSAVEGYT
+196 GRVSAADGYT

-212 ISAASDQLD
+212 ISAAADTLD
-221 EIAVPTE
+221 EIAVPTDD
-228 SGSFIVRDG
+228 GNFIVRSG

-245 PTLVYDADA
+245 PTLKYDESA
-254 DTITDTTS
+254 DTITDTTN
-262 DTVYTVKQLGDREFF
+262 DTVYSIKQVGDRELF
-277 VDDAG
+277 VDSAG
-282 KRISDQSWTAYVGT
+282 KRLSDQSWTANVGF
-296 RNYEKIFTDSR
+296 RNYQKIFTDSR
-307 ISSSFFGI
+307 ISSDFLRI
-315 FVWTVVFATG
+315 FVWTVIFATV
-325 SVVGT
+325 SVVST
-330 FLLGLLFAITLN
+330 FLLGLFFAMTLN

-347 GQRIYRALL
+347 GQKIYRALL

-370 WSSFYNQDFGLINDV
+370 WSSFYNQDFGLINDL
-385 TGLNINWFG
+385 TGLNVNWLG
-394 GTTTAKIAVL
+394 SATMAKIAVL

-435 IDGASGFAGFRRIT
+435 LDGAGGFAGFRRIT

-481 GPFNPD
+481 GPFSPD

-513 GFAAAVSVV
+513 GFAAAVSTV
-522 LFVVTGVI
+522 LFVITGVV

>member
-1 MADLLDSSGTGG
+1 MADLLDTTATDDRAGG
-13 PTSGPP
+13 PGGRP
-19 DGPRGIGRLTKA
+19 RLTRP
-31 GRDGIPALLVKVLFL
+31 GRDDVPALLVKVLFL

-59 LIGEGSWLFLA
+59 LVGEGSWFFLA

-98 LMLALFVVYPILLTA
+98 LMLALFVVYPIVLTA

-128 QTTVDQIVGSS
+128 QTTVDQIVGAS
-139 VTRAEDSPQYNLT
+139 VTRADDSPQYNLT

-169 PQDDPDTV
+169 PQDDPETV
-177 YEGTPEGLET
+177 YEGTPDGLEE
-187 DPEGVTVDN
+187 DPGGVTLDN
-196 GRVSAVEGYT
+196 GRVSAVDGYT
-206 VLNIKQ
+206 ILNIKQ
-212 ISAASDQLD
+212 ISAASDALD

-228 SGSFIVRDG
+228 TGSFIVRDG

-245 PTLVYDADA
+245 PTLVYDEGD
-254 DTITDTTS
+254 DTITDTTN
-262 DTVYTVKQLGDREFF
+262 DTVYTVQQKGDREYF

-282 KRISDQSWTAYVGT
+282 TRISDQSWTANVGT

-307 ISSSFFGI
+307 ISSSFAGI
-315 FVWTVVFATG
+315 FAWTFVFATL

-347 GQRIYRALL
+347 GQKVYRALL

-370 WSSFYNQDFGLINDV
+370 WNSFYNTDFGLINDL
-385 TGLNINWFG
+385 TGLDINWLG
-394 GTTTAKIAVL
+394 GSTTAKAAVL

-425 IPEDLTEAAR
+425 IPEDLKEAATL
-435 IDGASGFAGFRRIT
+435 DGAGGFAGFRRIT

-481 GPFNPD
+481 GPFSPD

-513 GFAAAVSVV
+513 GFASAVSVV

>member
-1 MADLLDSSGTGG
+1 MADQLDSTD
-13 PTSGPP
+13 TSK
-19 DGPRGIGRLTKA
+19 RGSRVRTRRP
-31 GRDGIPALLVKVLFL
+31 GRDDVPAILVKVLLL
-46 GVVIGTAIALTPA
+46 GVVIGTAVALTPA
-59 LIGEGSWLFLA
+59 LVGEESWLFLA
-70 AIWVITAILVATYAT
+70 VTWVVALILVATYAT
-85 GRALPAKY
+85 GHALPAKY

-98 LMLALFVVYPILLTA
+98 LMLALFVVFPIALTA

-139 VTRAEDSPQYNLT
+139 VTRADDSPQYNLT

-169 PQDDPDTV
+169 PQDDPEAV
-177 YEGTPEGLET
+177 FEGTEDGLEE
-187 DPEGVTVDN
+187 DPGGVTLDN
-196 GRVSAVEGYT
+196 GRVTAVDGYT

-212 ISAASDQLD
+212 ISAASDDLD
-221 EIAVPTE
+221 EIAIPTG

-245 PTLVYDADA
+245 PSLVYDEEA
-254 DTITDTTS
+254 DTITDS
-262 DTVYTVKQLGDREFF
+262 ESGTVYTAQLQGDREYF
-277 VDDAG
+277 VDESG
-282 KRISDQSWTAYVGT
+282 KRLSDQSWTANVGT
-296 RNYEKIFTDSR
+296 ANFEKIFTDSR

-315 FVWTVVFATG
+315 FIWTVVFATL

-370 WSSFYNQDFGLINDV
+370 WSSFYNQDFGLINDI

-394 GTTTAKIAVL
+394 NAFTAKIAVL

-435 IDGASGFAGFRRIT
+435 IDGANGFAGFRRIT

-481 GPFNPD
+481 GPFSPD

>member
-1 MADLLDSSGTGG
+1 MADSLDPSGTD
-13 PTSGPP
+13 TRRSS
-19 DGPRGIGRLTKA
+19 RFTKP
-31 GRDGIPALLVKVLFL
+31 GRDGVPALLVKVLFL

-59 LIGEGSWLFLA
+59 LVGEESWFFLA
-70 AIWVITAILVATYAT
+70 AIWLVTAVLVATYAT

-98 LMLALFVVYPILLTA
+98 LMLALFVVVPILLTA
-113 KTSFTNYGD
+113 QTSFTNYGD

-128 QTTVDQIVGSS
+128 QTTVDQIVGAS
-139 VTRAEDSPQYNLT
+139 VVRADDSTQYNLT
-152 IATDGDPA
+152 IATDGDVT
-160 SGPFTYFLV
+160 SGPFTFFLV
-169 PQDDPDTV
+169 PQDDPESV
-177 YEGTPEGLET
+177 FEGTADGLES
-187 DPEGVTVDN
+187 DPDGVTLDN

-206 VLNIKQ
+206 VLDIRQ
-212 ISAASDQLD
+212 ISAASDALD
-221 EIAVPTE
+221 EIAIPTG

-245 PTLVYDADA
+245 PSLVYDEDA
-254 DTITDTTS
+254 DTITDS
-262 DTVYTVKQLGDREFF
+262 AEGTVYMAQQQGDREYF
-277 VDDAG
+277 VDETG
-282 KRISDQSWTAYVGT
+282 QRLSNQSWTANVGT
-296 RNYEKIFTDSR
+296 SNFERIFTDSR
-307 ISSSFFGI
+307 ISSSFLAI
-315 FVWTVVFATG
+315 FVWTVLFATF

-330 FLLGLLFAITLN
+330 FLLGLFFAIALN

-347 GQRIYRALL
+347 GQKIYRALL

-370 WSSFYNQDFGLINDV
+370 WSSFYNQDFGLINDL
-385 TGLNINWFG
+385 TGLDINWFG
-394 GTTTAKIAVL
+394 GATSAKIAVL
-404 LTNLW
+404 VTNLW

-470 NFGAIYLLTGG
+470 NFGAIFLLTGG
-481 GPFNPD
+481 GPFSPD

-522 LFVVTGVI
+522 LFVITGVI

>member
-1 MADLLDSSGTGG
+1 MADLRDTIDSQKDPDADGTSRFG
-13 PTSGPP
+13 
-19 DGPRGIGRLTKA
+19 LTKP

-59 LIGEGSWLFLA
+59 LVGERAWVFLVGIW
-70 AIWVITAILVATYAT
+70 AITVVLVATYAT

-98 LMLALFVVYPILLTA
+98 LMLALFVVYPIVLTA
-113 KTSFTNYGD
+113 QTSFTNYGD

-128 QTTVDQIVGSS
+128 QATVDRIVGSS
-139 VTRAEDSPQYNLT
+139 VVRSEDSPQYNLT

-169 PQDDPDTV
+169 PQSDPETV
-177 YEGTPEGLET
+177 FEGTEEGLEE
-187 DPEGVTVDN
+187 DPGGVTVEN
-196 GRVSAVEGYT
+196 GRVTAIDGFT
-206 VLNIKQ
+206 VLDIRQ
-212 ISAASDQLD
+212 ISAASDALD
-221 EIAVPTE
+221 EIAVPTG

-245 PTLVYDADA
+245 PTLVHDEDA
-254 DTITDTTS
+254 DTITDTTT
-262 DTVYTVKQLGDREFF
+262 DTVYRAEQQGDREFF
-277 VDDAG
+277 VDEDG
-282 KRISDQSWTAYVGT
+282 QRLSDQSWTANVGW
-296 RNYEKIFTDSR
+296 RNYERIFTDSR

-315 FVWTVVFATG
+315 FVWTVVFATF
-325 SVVGT
+325 SVIGT
-330 FLLGLLFAITLN
+330 FLLGLFFAIALN
-342 DPRVR
+342 DPRLR
-347 GQRIYRALL
+347 GQKVYRALL

-370 WSSFYNQDFGLINDV
+370 WSSFYNQDFGLINEI

-394 GTTTAKIAVL
+394 GATTAKIAVL

-417 VATGALQA
+417 VSTGALQA
-425 IPEDLTEAAR
+425 IPGELKEAAT
-435 IDGASGFAGFRRIT
+435 IDGAGGLAGFRRIT
-449 FPLLLVTVAP
+449 LPLLLVTVAP

-470 NFGAIYLLTGG
+470 NFGAIFLLTGG
-481 GPFNPD
+481 GPFTPD

-522 LFVVTGVI
+522 LFVVTGLI